1 MNYPFGE
8 GASELVEQPTCFP
21 HPALP
26 RTREEAPDLIGPPLN
41 AYHEHA
47 GDGQLEE
54 RAPVLQALKRPPC
67 RWDTDNFTAHPAIRP
82 SLTQDKTHVQVGK

>member
-1 MNYPFGE
+1 MNYPFAE
-8 GASELVEQPTCFP
+8 GASELGEQLTCFP
-21 HPALP
+21 HPARP

-54 RAPVLQALKRPPC
+54 GAPVLQAL
-67 RWDTDNFTAHPAIRP
+67 AGPA
-82 SLTQDKTHVQVGK
+82 